1 MTTFTTKLLQICFGF
16 YLFSAVSCLSNET
29 VYGKDL
35 KQQAENYFQTIGLEA
50 NILVSDR
57 RAFFYCSTDLK
68 FVPRIKN
75 DWRTIEARCE
85 TENWQS
91 ILRTTSPPPGVN
103 IIHDSYSGSTSK
115 VISLSKNMSKGQ
127 VISYD
132 DLVLVEVPQTNNF
145 ESFSDFEQVIGKK
158 ITNNLARGTV
168 LKARHVKYTMTVNK
182 NDTVLVM
189 LDNEKIS
196 ITTFGIAL
204 ASGQNG
210 DMINVENQNSKKIFK
225 AIIIGE
231 KKVTPLANM

>member
-1 MTTFTTKLLQICFGF
+1 MTTFTTKLLPICFGF
-16 YLFSAVSCLSNET
+16 YLFSVVSCLSNET

-35 KQQAENYFQTIGLEA
+35 KQQAENYFETIGLEA

-91 ILRTTSPPPGVN
+91 ILRTTAPPPGVN
-103 IIHDSYSGSTSK
+103 ITHDSYSGSTSK
-115 VISLSKNMSKGQ
+115 VLSLLKNMSKGQ

-145 ESFSDFEQVIGKK
+145 ESFSDFDQVIGKK